1 MLDEP
6 LPWEDATSSS
16 PTDDAQAMEQ
26 VMALQGWA
34 SQFGGR

>member
-6 LPWEDATSSS
+6 LAWEDPTTSS
-16 PTDDAQAMEQ
+16 PTQDAQAMEQ

-34 SQFGGR
+34 SQFSR

>member
-6 LPWEDATSSS
+6 LPWESPSDSS
-16 PTDDAQAMEQ
+16 PTADAQAMEQ